1 MDDHNLFFTGY
12 QKKIKKMLK
21 FEVISFI
28 GRIFSPKIRLSKNK
42 YIQIGCGS
50 SLKANFENIDFYP
63 LKLKD
68 INIKNKVSHDLRYPL
83 PYKNKSF
90 YGAFSEHTLEHLHFG
105 DAINLLKEINRV
117 LIPGSIFR
125 CTVPDLKKYVNFYEK
140 KDTNK
145 FFEKFDS
152 GAQAIWNL
160 TQNYQHLSVWDFNLI
175 KEKLLESGFKN
186 PSEKKYLEGANKDI
200 ILDMEF
206 RSPETLYVESCA

>member
-50 SLKANFENIDFYP
+50 NLKANFENIDFYP

-83 PYKNKSF
+83 SLKNNSF
-90 YGAFSEHTLEHLHFG
+90 YGDANQSPRSLRGSPSLSTGSVEPSTLAGIGRPSTLWLAG
-105 DAINLLKEINRV
+105 
-117 LIPGSIFR
+117 
-125 CTVPDLKKYVNFYEK
+125 
-140 KDTNK
+140 
-145 FFEKFDS
+145 
-152 GAQAIWNL
+152 GAEV
-160 TQNYQHLSVWDFNLI
+160 S
-175 KEKLLESGFKN
+175 
-186 PSEKKYLEGANKDI
+186 
-200 ILDMEF
+200 
-206 RSPETLYVESCA
+206 